1 MNGSVVFG
9 LQGGIRDASVNLR
22 GARTAVS
29 EQALE
34 RGKRQVSLRHAPA
47 EGVTKLVAGHLDARF
62 LTVLLQNKLDA
73 GDGEALPRWEMK
85 TARSFVTGRL
95 VSQSLSAEYAGGGR

>member
-1 MNGSVVFG
+1 LNGSVVFG
-9 LQGGIRDASVNLR
+9 LQGGVRDAGIYLR
-22 GARTAVS
+22 GARTAMS

-34 RGKRQVSLRHAPA
+34 RGKRQVRLRHAPA
-47 EGVTKLVAGHLDARF
+47 EGVTKLMAVNLDASF
-62 LTVLLQNKLDA
+62 LTILLQNKLDA